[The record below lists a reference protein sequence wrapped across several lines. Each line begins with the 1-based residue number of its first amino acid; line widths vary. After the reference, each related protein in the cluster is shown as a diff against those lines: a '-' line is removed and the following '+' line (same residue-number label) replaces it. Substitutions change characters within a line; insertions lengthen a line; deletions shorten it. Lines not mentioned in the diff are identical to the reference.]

1 MTEKSLIIAIDGPS
15 GAGKGTIAKAV
26 AHRLGYRHVDTGA
39 MYRAIA
45 WRAVQMGLSFEDE
58 AAVVALARKAVLK
71 TESVIEIDGYDVTEA
86 IRTSEIDTAAAVVA
100 RIPAIREVLVARQ
113 RAIGSHGGVVME
125 GRDIGSIVFPDAD
138 IKIYL
143 DASPEERARRRGLD
157 RIHKG
162 EVDCGEEG
170 VATALAE
177 RDRLDRNRHV
187 SPLRVPSGAVVIDT
201 TAVSV
206 EEVVTRVMSC
216 IFDDTNRTEVR
227 ESRDSGSC

>member
-1 MTEKSLIIAIDGPS
+1 VKSLIIAIDGPS

-26 AHRLGYRHVDTGA
+26 AYRLGYRHVDTGA

-71 TESVIEIDGYDVTEA
+71 TESGIEIDGYDVTEA
-86 IRTSEIDTAAAVVA
+86 IRTSEIDTAAAAVA
-100 RIPAIREVLVARQ
+100 RIPAIREVLVSHQ

-138 IKIYL
+138 VKIYL

-162 EVDCGEEG
+162 EDDFDEEG
-170 VATALAE
+170 VATALAK
-177 RDRLDRNRHV
+177 RDRLDRDRAI
-187 SPLRVPSGAVVIDT
+187 SPLRVPLGAVVIDT

-206 EEVVTRVMSC
+206 EEVVTRAMSY
-216 IFDDTNRTEVR
+216 ILDYTKRAEAG
-227 ESRDSGSC
+227 EPRDSSSC